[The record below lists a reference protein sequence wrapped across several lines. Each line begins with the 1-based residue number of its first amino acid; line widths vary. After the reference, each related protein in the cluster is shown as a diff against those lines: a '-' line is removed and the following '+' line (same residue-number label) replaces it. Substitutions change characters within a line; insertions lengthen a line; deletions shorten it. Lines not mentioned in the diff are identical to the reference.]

1 METKTS
7 KKIEELQLLEQNIQA
22 LLLQKQTFQAQEL
35 DLEKAIKEVDD
46 ASGEVYKIVG
56 NIMVKFEKEAL
67 RKDLKE
73 DMETIQLRLR
83 SIEKQEGPIREK
95 VKNLQG
101 EILKGLENGSNK
113 KR

>member
-1 METKTS
+1 MET
-7 KKIEELQLLEQNIQA
+7 
-22 LLLQKQTFQAQEL
+22 
-35 DLEKAIKEVDD
+35 V
-46 ASGEVYKIVG
+46 
-56 NIMVKFEKEAL
+56 
-67 RKDLKE
+67 
-73 DMETIQLRLR
+73 QLRLR